1 MLVLLDFNGTIT
13 ENLDTNVDTTT
24 AKPYDPRHPVVVL
37 VSNHP
42 WCLVIYSGVSIAI
55 QAILCIGLW
64 LRLGSSV
71 CVSDMLAW

>member
-1 MLVLLDFNGTIT
+1 MLVLLDVNGTTT
-13 ENLDTNVDTTT
+13 ENLDTTTEKPHT
-24 AKPYDPRHPVVVL
+24 PYDPRHPVVVL

-71 CVSDMLAW
+71 CVSGMLTW

>member
-1 MLVLLDFNGTIT
+1 MLVLLDFNGTTT
-13 ENLDTNVDTTT
+13 EKLDTPTTE
-24 AKPYDPRHPVVVL
+24 KSEPYDPRHPVVVL

-71 CVSDMLAW
+71 CVSGMLAW

>member
-1 MLVLLDFNGTIT
+1 MLVLLDFNGTTT
-13 ENLDTNVDTTT
+13 ENLDPPTTE
-24 AKPYDPRHPVVVL
+24 KPEKLDLRHPVVVL

-71 CVSDMLAW
+71 CDSGMLAW

>member
-1 MLVLLDFNGTIT
+1 MLVLLDFNGTTT
-13 ENLDTNVDTTT
+13 ENLDTTTE
-24 AKPYDPRHPVVVL
+24 KPEKLDLRHPVVVL

-71 CVSDMLAW
+71 CLSVMLAW